1 MVECMLVSLV
11 GIVSL
16 WVGTSSGHTLPFFFG
31 GGGAFFLWLLW
42 CLLAREFMHIVL
54 QYRANIE
61 AEVSTMLSS
70 NSSSSVVCGGV

>member
-16 WVGTSSGHTLPFFFG
+16 WVGTTSGHTLPFFL
-31 GGGAFFLWLLW
+31 GGASFLWLLW

-61 AEVSTMLSS
+61 AVVSTMLSS